1 MPEFKIVINDP
12 EAKDPKV
19 VWVKVIGI
27 DDLKYTEE
35 HKEGRSIPEARMNPK
50 TLELLNTPYKII
62 TLRIWKNRAANEKV
76 KFTFKVVADE
86 KIPENT
92 ICVPKALLTDK
103 LGQEEAVGEVFRA
116 KAFQVTVAG
125 DKAAAFIGKKIG
137 ETVDASVIGIDG
149 KKLLITG
156 GSDFAG
162 FPMVP
167 TLPGAGKK
175 ALLLSGP
182 PGFNSKNKG
191 ERRRKYVRGNTISEE
206 IVQINTKLISA

>member
-1 MPEFKIVINDP
+1 MPEFKVVVNDP

-19 VWVKVIGI
+19 VWVKVVGV

-50 TLELLNTPYKII
+50 TLELLNAPYRIV

-76 KFTFKVVADE
+76 KFTLKVVTDE
-86 KIPENT
+86 KVPENT
-92 ICVPKALLTDK
+92 IYVPKALLTDK

-116 KAFQVTVAG
+116 KAFQVTVTG
-125 DKAAAFIGKKIG
+125 DKAAVFIGKKIG
-137 ETVDASVIGIDG
+137 EVVDASVVGIGG

-175 ALLLSGP
+175 ALLLAGP
-182 PGFNSKNKG
+182 PGFHPKNKG
-191 ERRRKYVRGNTISEE
+191 ERRRKYVRGNIISEE